1 MNRTTAKNT
10 ASALLAATTL
20 SVASGT
26 ANLRAATTYTWK
38 ASPADANWNTT
49 SLNWTTG
56 GADAAWVNDANDP
69 NSAVFGD
76 SSQKTITVGGTS
88 G

>member
-20 SVASGT
+20 AVASGT

-49 SLNWTTG
+49 SLK
-56 GADAAWVNDANDP
+56 P
-69 NSAVFGD
+69 
-76 SSQKTITVGGTS
+76 
-88 G
+88 